1 MGIPISS
8 IVEVVPRL
16 ISAGQTGLELNGLF
30 LTKSERITTASRAL
44 EFTDVKSVYDY
55 FGDDSEE
62 ARLASIYFAG
72 YDNSSRKPARAYFA
86 LFISENLPAWIRG
99 GKPAELPALQA
110 VTAGALTLTV
120 GGTQDTVTLDLSA
133 ATSYS
138 GIAELIQTAVRAK
151 SSAAAWQSAAV
162 IYSSDFKAFI
172 LTSGTAGVEVGIDYA
187 AGTLAEALGWTA
199 AKGALLSQGADAETA
214 AGNMESI
221 TAITDNFVSFTAIFT
236 PTEAEHLAFAQ
247 WAASKGVRFL
257 YVVWSETVPLTIPGN
272 TENIGSLLQEA
283 GYGATTAI
291 YGSADYAAFILGF
304 AASVNYNTTRGTATA
319 AFKSNSALAINV
331 KDSTTANA
339 LKEKGFNYYG
349 RYTENSLAYTFLYPG
364 SMFGSYGFIDTY
376 INAVW
381 LNASIQQAEITL
393 LTNNPRVPYN
403 ELGYGLVKAAMQ
415 DVILQ
420 AIENGVIDTG
430 VELSTAQKAQINQE
444 AGKEIADSLW
454 TDGYYAQVKDPG
466 AAARGGRLSPEIGL
480 WYTYGGAIQRII
492 INSTLVE

>member
-8 IVEVVPRL
+8 IVEVTPRL

-30 LTKSERITTASRAL
+30 LTKSDRIPTNSRAL
-44 EFTDVKSVYDY
+44 EFADVKSVYDY
-55 FGDDSEE
+55 FGDTSDE

-72 YDNSSRKPARAYFA
+72 YDNSSRKPARVYFA
-86 LFISENLPAWIRG
+86 LYIPNNLPAWIRG
-99 GKPAELPALQA
+99 GKPAELSALQA
-110 VTAGALTLTV
+110 VTAGTLTLTI
-120 GGTQDTVTLDLSA
+120 GGTEDTITVDLSS

-138 GIAELIQTAVRAK
+138 EIAVLIQTAVRAK
-151 SSAAAWQSAAV
+151 SSAVWQSAAV

-172 LTSGTAGVEVGIDYA
+172 LTSGTSGAEVGIDYA
-187 AGTLAEALGWTA
+187 TGILAEALGLTA
-199 AKGALLSQGADAETA
+199 AKGAVLSQGADAETT

-257 YVVWSETVPLTIPGN
+257 YVIWSDNAPLTIQGN
-272 TENIGSLLQEA
+272 IENIGSLLQEA

-304 AASVNYNTTRGTATA
+304 VASVNYNITRGTATA
-319 AFKSNSALAINV
+319 AFKSNSALTVNV
-331 KDSTTANA
+331 KDSATANA

-349 RYTENSLAYTFLYPG
+349 QYTENSLAYTFLYPG
-364 SMFGSYGFIDTY
+364 SIYGSYGYIDTY

-393 LTNNPRVPYN
+393 LTNNPRVPYS

-420 AIENGVIDTG
+420 AIENGTIDTG
-430 VELSTAQKAQINQE
+430 VALSTAQKAQVNQE
-444 AGKEIADSLW
+444 AGKEIAESLY
-454 TDGYYAQVKDPG
+454 TDGYYAQVVDPG
-466 AAARGGRLSPEIGL
+466 AVARAGRLSPEIGL
-480 WYTYGGAIQRII
+480 WYTYGGAIQRMV